1 MKRPIAM
8 MAVLSTAAMITAAT
22 PSLFPAA
29 PAANVFAA
37 DTGWVDENGTWRYL
51 DSDGYYVTD
60 TWKKK
65 ENDMYF
71 LDEEG
76 EIATEMM
83 INDEY
88 YVNEEGKR
96 VANQWVSFENED
108 DVDSPDAPEN
118 YWYYF
123 GRDGRSVKSKW
134 HKIEN
139 KWYYFDSEGR
149 MLTGKQRIDDSTY
162 YLGEE
167 NDGARKTG
175 WISLEEENDDPD
187 ESSFWYFFDNN
198 GRMVENQVDR
208 KIDGSYYTFEDGRMQ
223 TGWYKLPL
231 QTQEAAEQTEA
242 AEENGAEGGAELT
255 QEADLTGSTQ
265 VAPREGTIHG
275 YQYYG
280 EDGKRASGWL
290 EIEGAKGISEEGELH
305 RFYFRSGKPV
315 AAETGIQTFY
325 IDSKKYAFNEK
336 GELQTG
342 KQIITLENGETAN
355 AYFGTDGSMKTG
367 KQTIFNEDTGEN
379 ETWYFHADGEQKG
392 QGFHGIRDNVIYYYG
407 LRQAASTDVRFA
419 PVEFDGVS
427 YLVNTSGTIQK
438 APSFSKSSV
447 KPELGNG
454 FKDITDENG
463 SVWTVDVNGVIQK

>member
-1 MKRPIAM
+1 MKKPIAM

-22 PSLFPAA
+22 PALFPAA
-29 PAANVFAA
+29 PAANAFAA
-37 DTGWVDENGTWRYL
+37 TTGWVDENGSWRYL

-65 ENDMYF
+65 DNDMYF

-96 VANQWVSFENED
+96 VTNQWVSFENED

-123 GRDGRSVKSKW
+123 GRDGRSVKNKW

-139 KWYYFDSEGR
+139 KWYYFNAEGR
-149 MLTGKQRIDDSTY
+149 MLTGKQKIDGSTY

-167 NDGARKTG
+167 NDGVRKTG
-175 WISLEEENDDPD
+175 WIALEEESNDPD
-187 ESSFWYFFDNN
+187 ESTFWYFFDNN

-208 KIDGSYYTFEDGRMQ
+208 KIDGSYYTFVDGRMQ
-223 TGWYKLPL
+223 TGWYKLPAEQL
-231 QTQEAAEQTEA
+231 AAENAETASDTTADAAA
-242 AEENGAEGGAELT
+242 AEDASANAAQT
-255 QEADLTGSTQ
+255 PAK
-265 VAPREGTIHG
+265 EGTIHG
-275 YQYYG
+275 YQYYL

-290 EIEGAKGISEEGELH
+290 EIEGAEGISEEGVLH

-315 AAETGIQTFY
+315 AAETGIQTFS
-325 IDSKKYAFNEK
+325 IDSKKYAFNTK
-336 GELQTG
+336 GEMQTG
-342 KQIITLENGETAN
+342 KQVITLENGETAN
-355 AYFGTDGSMKTG
+355 AYFGDDGIMKTG
-367 KQTIFNEDTGEN
+367 KQTIFNEDTNEN
-379 ETWYFHADGEQKG
+379 ETWYFHTDGEQKG

-407 LRQAASTDVRFA
+407 LRQAASPDVRFA
-419 PVEFDGVS
+419 PVEFDGAS

-438 APSFSKSSV
+438 ASSFSKSAE
-447 KPELGNG
+447 KPELGDG

-463 SVWTVDVNGVIQK
+463 STWTVNVNGVIQK

>member
-22 PSLFPAA
+22 PTLFPAA
-29 PAANVFAA
+29 PVANIFAA
-37 DTGWVDENGTWRYL
+37 DTGWVDENGSWRYL

-65 ENDMYF
+65 DNDMYF

-96 VANQWVSFENED
+96 VINQWVSFENED

-149 MLTGKQRIDDSTY
+149 MLTGKQRIEGSTY

-175 WISLEEENDDPD
+175 WISLEEEIDDPD
-187 ESSFWYFFDNN
+187 ESAFWYFFDNN
-198 GRMVENQVDR
+198 GRMVENQIDR

-223 TGWYKLPL
+223 TGWYKLPV
-231 QTQEAAEQTEA
+231 QTQEIDEQTE
-242 AEENGAEGGAELT
+242 
-255 QEADLTGSTQ
+255 EAILTGNTQ
-265 VAPREGTIHG
+265 IAPKEGTIHG

-280 EDGKRASGWL
+280 EDGKRASGWH

-305 RFYFRSGKPV
+305 RFYFRSGRPV
-315 AAETGIQTFY
+315 AAETGIQTFF

-336 GELQTG
+336 GEMQTG

-367 KQTIFNEDTGEN
+367 KQTIFNEDSGEN
-379 ETWYFHADGEQKG
+379 ETWYFHTDGERKG
-392 QGFHGIRDNVIYYYG
+392 LGFHGIRDNVIYYYG
-407 LRQAASTDVRFA
+407 LRQAASSDVRFA

-438 APSFSKSSV
+438 APSFSKSSI
-447 KPELGNG
+447 KPDLGNG

-463 SVWTVDVNGVIQK
+463 TVWTVDVNGVIQK